1 MRSAFAVSLVLLL
14 ALAGCSDNEE
24 PSADAGEQTPSVTE
38 SPNESASSPE
48 PSASPTKSPS
58 ESSDDDDDDE
68 IEIEI
73 EDDEIKPN
81 GARVEVGVGE
91 MVKLRVESDRA
102 GELHVHS
109 TPEQELSFG
118 KGRSVIEFDIAQPG
132 IVDVE
137 EHESGI
143 VLLQLEVS

>member
-58 ESSDDDDDDE
+58 ESSDDDDE

-73 EDDEIKPN
+73 EEDEIKPN

-137 EHESGI
+137 EHESGV